1 MLSRTGLRRVLF
13 PELSLLRVVLSLAFV
28 YAAVAGLAWF
38 FADRMIFLPP
48 PPPYRDTAEIVK
60 IPTADGPRVSALYL
74 ANPEAR
80 YTLLYSHG
88 NAEDLGVV
96 RPIVPIL
103 RQLGFAVLAYDYRAY
118 GTSEGRPSEPHAYGD
133 IEAAYQ
139 PLTRERGVAPDRII
153 AYGRSVGAG
162 AAVDLASRRHLGGLI
177 VESGFVTA
185 LRVMT
190 SLPLFPFDKFRN
202 IDKIGHV
209 GCPVLIMH
217 GEADEIVPLWHG
229 QRLFQAAPEPKR
241 LLIMPGAHHNDFM
254 WVAGERYAQAL
265 REFEALLRG
274 R

>member
-13 PELSLLRVVLSLAFV
+13 PELSLFRVVLSLAFV
-28 YAAVAGLAWF
+28 YAAVAGLAWLY
-38 FADRMIFLPP
+38 ADRMIFLPP
-48 PPPYRDTAEIVK
+48 SPTYRDTAEIVK
-60 IPTADGPRVSALYL
+60 IPTADGPRIAALHV

-96 RPIVPIL
+96 RPILPVL
-103 RQLGFAVLAYDYRAY
+103 RQLGFAVLAYDYRGY
-118 GTSEGRPSEPHAYGD
+118 GTSEGSPSERHVYGD

-139 PLTRERGVAPDRII
+139 HLVRDRGVPADRVI

-162 AAVDLASRRHLGGLI
+162 AAVDLASHRPLAGLI

-185 LRVMT
+185 FRVMT
-190 SLPLFPFDKFRN
+190 RLPLLPFDKFRN
-202 IDKIGHV
+202 IDKIGQV
-209 GCPVLIMH
+209 RCPVLVMH

-229 QRLFQAAPEPKR
+229 QRLFQAAPSPKR
-241 LLIMPGAHHNDFM
+241 LLAVAGAHHNDFM
-254 WVAGERYAQAL
+254 WVAGERYAGTL

>member
-48 PPPYRDTAEIVK
+48 PPTYRDTAEIVK

-96 RPIVPIL
+96 RPILPVL
-103 RQLGFAVLAYDYRAY
+103 RQLGFAVLAYDYRGY
-118 GTSEGRPSEPHAYGD
+118 GTSEGSPSERHAYGD

-139 PLTRERGVAPDRII
+139 HLARERGVPSDRVI

-162 AAVDLASRRHLGGLI
+162 AAVDLASRHPVAGLI

-185 LRVMT
+185 FRVMT
-190 SLPLFPFDKFRN
+190 RLPLLPFDKFRN
-202 IDKIGHV
+202 IDKIAHV
-209 GCPVLIMH
+209 RCPVLLMH
-217 GEADEIVPLWHG
+217 GEADEIVPLWHA
-229 QRLFQAAPEPKR
+229 QRLFQAAPPPKR
-241 LLIMPGAHHNDFM
+241 LLAVAGAHHNDFM
-254 WVAGERYAQAL
+254 WVAGERYARAL
-265 REFEALLRG
+265 QEFEALLRG

>member
-1 MLSRTGLRRVLF
+1 MLSRTRIRRLLI
-13 PELSLLRVVLSLAFV
+13 PELSLVRVLLSIAFV
-28 YAAVAGLAWF
+28 YAAIAALAWLY
-38 FADRMIFLPP
+38 ADRMIFLPP
-48 PPPYRDTAEIVK
+48 PPTYHDTAEIVK
-60 IPTADGPRVSALYL
+60 IPTADGPRIAARYV

-96 RPIVPIL
+96 RPIMPVL
-103 RQLGFAVLAYDYRAY
+103 RQLGFAVLAYDYRGY
-118 GTSEGRPSEPHAYGD
+118 GTSEGSPSERHAYGD

-139 PLTRERGVAPDRII
+139 HLTRELAVAPDRII

-229 QRLFQAAPEPKR
+229 QRLFQVAPEPKR
-241 LLIMPGAHHNDFM
+241 LLVMPGAHHNDFM
-254 WVAGERYAQAL
+254 WVAAERYAQAL

>member
-1 MLSRTGLRRVLF
+1 MLSRTRIRRLLI
-13 PELSLLRVVLSLAFV
+13 PELSLVRVLLSIAFV
-28 YAAVAGLAWF
+28 YAAIAVLAWLY
-38 FADRMIFLPP
+38 ADRMIFLPP
-48 PPPYRDTAEIVK
+48 PPTYRDTAEIVK
-60 IPTADGPRVSALYL
+60 IPTADGPRIAALYVT
-74 ANPEAR
+74 NPEAR

-103 RQLGFAVLAYDYRAY
+103 RQLGFAVLAYDYRGY
-118 GTSEGRPSEPHAYGD
+118 GTSEGRPSERHAYGD

-139 PLTRERGVAPDRII
+139 HLTRERGVAPDRII

-185 LRVMT
+185 FRVMS

-209 GCPVLIMH
+209 GCPVLVMH

>member
-1 MLSRTGLRRVLF
+1 MRSRTGLRRMLF
-13 PELSLLRVVLSLAFV
+13 PELPLLRVVLSLAFV

-48 PPPYRDTAEIVK
+48 PPTYRDTAEIVK
-60 IPTADGPRVSALYL
+60 IPTADGPRIAALYL

-96 RPIVPIL
+96 RPILPVL
-103 RQLGFAVLAYDYRAY
+103 RQVGFAVLAYDYRGY
-118 GTSEGRPSEPHAYGD
+118 GTSEGSPSERHAYGD

-139 PLTRERGVAPDRII
+139 HLVRERGVPSDRVI

-162 AAVDLASRRHLGGLI
+162 AAVDLASRRPLAGLI

-185 LRVMT
+185 FRVMT
-190 SLPLFPFDKFRN
+190 RLPLLPFDKFRN

-209 GCPVLIMH
+209 RCPVLVMH

-229 QRLFQAAPEPKR
+229 QRLFQAAPPPKR
-241 LLIMPGAHHNDFM
+241 LLAVAGAHHNDFM
-254 WVAGERYAQAL
+254 WVAGERYARAL